1 MLIPNQKHLF
11 DIPAD
16 VTFLNCSY
24 VSPLLNRV
32 KQSGIEGMAKR
43 SSPWRITM
51 DDWFAP
57 SEELRALFASL
68 INADKEN
75 VAFIPAVSYGMA
87 IAAKNISLR
96 ANQKIILLD
105 QQYPSNVYP
114 WRQLSIESGAEIIT
128 VKKQPGRSWTEV
140 ILEKID
146 EHTGLVALPNCHW
159 TDGSWVDLEKIGQE
173 IRKRNAKFV
182 IDASQSLGAYPLD
195 INKIKPDFL
204 ATVGYKWLLGPYGL
218 GYLYCD
224 QKYCET
230 GRPIEN
236 TWINRRGSED
246 FSRLADYTDEF
257 KSGARRFDAGE
268 FIDFARMP
276 MAITALTHVLNWG
289 VIRIQETLSE
299 LTSEIEIRAQH
310 AGYETPE
317 KKDRVG
323 HMIGIKV
330 PAEQISSVS
339 KKLSENK
346 IYVSIRGTSM
356 RVAPYL
362 YNDVE
367 DVKRL
372 FEFLDTQA
380 SG

>member
-276 MAITALTHVLNWG
+276 MAITALTQVLNWG